1 MGGDADTL
9 IKKYTEESNAD
20 AGYSSDAKV
29 ALYLAD
35 RATHFS
41 ILANVAVVRA
51 KNHHKESVMRTEI
64 AKKACDKFMNT
75 KLSKFENWLTSGE
88 HGDEEANVAAMA
100 SVKEARKLT
109 QESNE
114 LEVEAHKA
122 IAAQQRSSRDVFEM
136 EKIVADISRRAD
148 MDCKKAHD
156 DETALEQQK
165 QVSDGDSFLAGLE
178 AAKVQA
184 ERDSKRSRKQCK
196 RSRAEQ
202 LAASKRA
209 KVLTEKHLKLTE
221 EAEEAKSRA
230 HAKRVETDKLVKDA
244 MEKTKYANRRA
255 HQETAAFEKAKK
267 ITCDKYHKL
276 VEHTDNGANVIA
288 ATSRSAEL
296 LHKRALASRRNAT
309 EKFHL
314 ATEHHNAVA
323 RMKKE
328 VAAEY
333 LKVIS
338 FYKTWRQRVKQL
350 VLAKDN
356 LFLARRKEM
365 TAIKNLPLRV
375 RENLKKAYDMQLE
388 RATSAMKALKT
399 HANVVIKDGNAA
411 EKLRDEALQVDNRTL
426 GLRRGIRKME
436 EQQAKR
442 TEYML
447 KTILKNAK
455 ELKSG
460 FKRAVPSDSQD
471 DVGTG
476 STGATGS
483 TGSTGN
489 TGATGV
495 SEYTASTGSTGIT
508 GLDDVTGSTG
518 ISGTTGTSSEED
530 GLTPAEKEVEEALD
544 AAADKKASKL
554 ESESQIETEISNEVK
569 ESKKVG
575 IKKSPLAH
583 WLGGDALTDKHGCV
597 VAAGDAWCSATKN
610 CYSVSEP
617 DTCPSALSTANVI
630 REIYVADCPWC
641 KKAKNESGKPKKL
654 LFPGELEEAR
664 STVDKHVL
672 EWSKIVSHAQA
683 SAEALYSKSN
693 ETLDRLEVAVA
704 HSNEMFTSEHAHQH
718 LEHFMKRLESQAF
731 NVSKAVKDVIAKRIA
746 SSKKAMLL
754 KTKFIEE
761 HSFANDTVMDN
772 STNGATGGATGG
784 TGGATGG
791 AAHKAALAHDSVAA
805 FKVEKAALQ
814 VEISAAKAKYRD
826 VEVNDTLAHQK
837 LRLVEEAVRK
847 AKSAKDLELVRMQFK
862 AVQEIFDD
870 DEHEDA
876 ATGGATGEEGDE
888 DETGATGNGNA
899 TSLLKELESQKALVS
914 SLKEKHKEAQDE
926 WATAKDIM
934 ARDLAKKDQELKAQK
949 IHGANEAT
957 GTVDISDEEVEEAI
971 EGTSMLL
978 HHVVPSKY
986 RTAAKD
992 FPTGNS
998 TGNSTGNLTKA
1009 APFEK
1014 NCTLSPMDKKAECK
1028 VFSVH
1033 GKNCD
1038 KDLSYTDAQAVCE
1051 EKGAHVCSQ
1060 AELLEAF
1067 KSGYESTAC
1076 GWTSTETTMGHLVEM
1091 VLSEDRPDIEGK
1103 KGFNVCALEKNL
1115 ENTYGVHCCGV

>member
-1 MGGDADTL
+1 MG
-9 IKKYTEESNAD
+9 SNA
-20 AGYSSDAKV
+20 
-29 ALYLAD
+29 
-35 RATHFS
+35 
-41 ILANVAVVRA
+41 
-51 KNHHKESVMRTEI
+51 
-64 AKKACDKFMNT
+64 
-75 KLSKFENWLTSGE
+75 
-88 HGDEEANVAAMA
+88 
-100 SVKEARKLT
+100 
-109 QESNE
+109 

-122 IAAQQRSSRDVFEM
+122 IAMQQRSSREVQELEKMVLDV
-136 EKIVADISRRAD
+136 SRRAD
-148 MDCKKAHD
+148 MDCKKADD

-184 ERDSKRSRKQCK
+184 ERDAKRSRKQCK

-296 LHKRALASRRNAT
+296 LHKRAQASRRNAT

-476 STGATGS
+476 STGATG
-483 TGSTGN
+483 
-489 TGATGV
+489 V

-583 WLGGDALTDKHGCV
+583 WLGKDALTDVHGCV

-617 DTCPSALSTANVI
+617 DTCPSALSHANVV
-630 REIYVADCPWC
+630 REIQVADCPWC
-641 KKAKNESGKPKKL
+641 SKLKNESDKRKKF
-654 LFPGELEEAR
+654 LFPGELKEAR
-664 STVDKHVL
+664 KEVDTRVL
-672 EWSKIVSHAQA
+672 SWTKRVSHRQA
-683 SAEALYSKSN
+683 SAEAFYSKAS
-693 ETLDRLEVAVA
+693 EDLKKLEVAVA
-704 HSNEMFTSEHAHQH
+704 HSNDLFTSKHAHDH
-718 LEHFMKRLESQAF
+718 LENFLKRLESQGF
-731 NVSKAVKDVIAKRIA
+731 NVSKAVKEVIQKRIA
-746 SSKKAMLL
+746 SSRAAEKLRNQ
-754 KTKFIEE
+754 FINS
-761 HSFANDTVMDN
+761 HASN
-772 STNGATGGATGG
+772 STNETDATGG
-784 TGGATGG
+784 TGATGATGT
-791 AAHKAALAHDSVAA
+791 AAHEDADKHNIKVS
-805 FKVEKAALQ
+805 FKVQKAELQFQITNAIEKYSDVDVNVTNAHQML
-814 VEISAAKAKYRD
+814 RD
-826 VEVNDTLAHQK
+826 VEELARISK
-837 LRLVEEAVRK
+837 NL
-847 AKSAKDLELVRMQFK
+847 KDLEIASQKFQSIVK
-862 AVQEIFDD
+862 IF
-870 DEHEDA
+870 EGEEGDA
-876 ATGGATGEEGDE
+876 TGATGGATGEEGDE
-888 DETGATGNGNA
+888 DESATGAGNTTA
-899 TSLLKELESQKALVS
+899 LLKELDAQKALVA
-914 SLKEKHKEAQDE
+914 SLKEKHHEKESE
-926 WATAKDIM
+926 WASAKDIM
-934 ARDLAKKDQELKAQK
+934 ARDLEKKDEELQVQK
-949 IHGANEAT
+949 KKCASGKCGKAT
-957 GTVDISDEEVEEAI
+957 GATGAVDVTDDEVEQAI

-978 HHVVPSKY
+978 HHLVPSKNNK
-986 RTAAKD
+986 TDEATGATGGGATGATGGATGA
-992 FPTGNS
+992 TGNAN
-998 TGNSTGNLTKA
+998 TTVPAKK
-1009 APFEK
+1009 K
-1014 NCTLSPMDKKAECK
+1014 NCTLTPMDKLEECK
-1028 VFSVH
+1028 IFSIY
-1033 GKNCD
+1033 GKKCN
-1038 KDLSYTDAQAVCE
+1038 KDMSYSEAQAVCE

-1060 AELLEAF
+1060 AEMVEAF
-1067 KSGYESTAC
+1067 KSGYESAAC
-1076 GWTSTETTMGHLVEM
+1076 GWTSTETSMGHLVEM
-1091 VLSEDRPDIEGK
+1091 VLKEDKPEIEGK

>member
-1 MGGDADTL
+1 MG
-9 IKKYTEESNAD
+9 SNA
-20 AGYSSDAKV
+20 
-29 ALYLAD
+29 
-35 RATHFS
+35 
-41 ILANVAVVRA
+41 
-51 KNHHKESVMRTEI
+51 
-64 AKKACDKFMNT
+64 
-75 KLSKFENWLTSGE
+75 
-88 HGDEEANVAAMA
+88 
-100 SVKEARKLT
+100 
-109 QESNE
+109 

-122 IAAQQRSSRDVFEM
+122 IAMQQRSSREVQELEKMVLDV
-136 EKIVADISRRAD
+136 SRRAD
-148 MDCKKAHD
+148 MDCKKADD

-184 ERDSKRSRKQCK
+184 ERDAKRSRNLCQKT
-196 RSRAEQ
+196 RAEQ
-202 LAASKRA
+202 LAISKRA
-209 KVLTEKHLKLTE
+209 KAATQKHIRLTED
-221 EAEEAKSRA
+221 AEEAQARA
-230 HAKRVETDKLVKDA
+230 HKKREETDKLVKDA
-244 MEKTKYANRRA
+244 KAKTKYANRRT
-255 HQETAAFEKAKK
+255 HQETAAYAKARNITCSRYHHLIEHVDDSEKAVVAVQK
-267 ITCDKYHKL
+267 
-276 VEHTDNGANVIA
+276 
-288 ATSRSAEL
+288 SADL
-296 LHKRALASRRNAT
+296 LHKRAQASRQNAT
-309 EKFHL
+309 RKFEL
-314 ATEHHNAVA
+314 AREHHKLVA
-323 RMKKE
+323 QLKKD
-328 VAAEY
+328 VDASY
-333 LKVIS
+333 LKTIAT
-338 FYKTWRQRVKQL
+338 YKTWREYVKQL
-350 VLAKDN
+350 VVAKDN
-356 LFLARRKEM
+356 LFWARRKEM
-365 TAIKNLPLRV
+365 DAIKNLPLRV
-375 RENLKKAYDMQLE
+375 RLNIQKAYDMQME
-388 RATSAMKALKT
+388 RSNEAMKSLKTHSSAVVKDGEAAEYLRNKALKADSKT
-399 HANVVIKDGNAA
+399 L
-411 EKLRDEALQVDNRTL
+411 KLRH
-426 GLRRGIRKME
+426 GIRKME

-442 TEYML
+442 TEFML
-447 KTILKNAK
+447 KTILKNS
-455 ELKSG
+455 ESLKSD
-460 FKRAVPSDSQD
+460 FKRAVPSDTQD
-471 DVGTG
+471 DPAG
-476 STGATGS
+476 SS
-483 TGSTGN
+483 
-489 TGATGV
+489 
-495 SEYTASTGSTGIT
+495 IT
-508 GLDDVTGSTG
+508 GM
-518 ISGTTGTSSEED
+518 SGTTGTTGMAGLTGMTGISGATGVDNTGTTGTGGMTGASTAATGITGPALD
-530 GLTPAEKEVEEALD
+530 DDVSDLTPAEKEAEHEMEV
-544 AAADKKASKL
+544 AADKKASSL
-554 ESESQIETEISNEVK
+554 QTESQMENEVEAEVREAK
-569 ESKKVG
+569 EVG

-754 KTKFIEE
+754 KTKFIKE

-772 STNGATGGATGG
+772 STNGATGG

-978 HHVVPSKY
+978 HHVVPSKN